1 MRGRTSVERSTTI
14 NNNNDK
20 QLSPYV
26 IQRTVRPAEE
36 APGVYGGTSLEGGEG
51 LDLTQLWR
59 VIRKRARLIVIIF
72 FSVVALAGLVA
83 FIQAPLYTATVTLM
97 IESKPPQVVDI
108 PQVIADPGA
117 KEEDNFYET
126 QYGILRS
133 RSLAAQVIH
142 EASLEKNAIFT
153 GEDSWLK
160 TWVQPV
166 RRWFKQL
173 FVASPAMT
181 GDQGE
186 YLFGINPALVDT
198 YGGMLA
204 ITPVPYSR
212 LVKIS
217 LNTPDPQLSA
227 RVANA
232 HADAYIRKGLKFRSQ
247 ANRDAQ
253 DFLESKLGE
262 LRKRVE
268 TAEQALNRY
277 RRDKGIV
284 SLDDKENIVT
294 HRLTDLNA
302 RLTAAEADRIGFEA
316 QVRLI
321 QSKDYDSLPAVLS
334 SGLIQSLKG
343 ELSRLEGEY
352 ASLTNQ
358 FKASYPRV
366 SQLKAQIDQTRQRL
380 DLEMKKVVD
389 GIRQS
394 YLAARGKETELRN
407 NVQLQKSAAL
417 ELKDAAVEYAILA
430 REVDTNRQL
439 YDSVLQRLR
448 QIGVATEIR
457 ASNTFVVDKAEP
469 PLLPN
474 SNRSLTLL
482 LGGLL
487 ALVGGVGLA
496 FLLEYLDKTLSTS
509 EEVERYLGLPSLGV
523 VPDIK
528 LLEKESNGL
537 DDPKIAAL
545 PPIES
550 KKLRHNGN
558 DLVVAHHPLSLLAE
572 SYRAIRTAILFSTAE
587 KPPQTILV
595 TSSWPQEGKTVTAI
609 NTAVSLTQNG
619 GPVLLI
625 DADLRR
631 GRCHQLLNLQNDM
644 GLTNIL
650 TGAESPNRFIRETRI
665 QNLYLLSRGQA
676 CPNPAELLGSERMR
690 QTLESLATHFAFIVI
705 DSAPVSSITDSV
717 LLSTMV
723 DGVVLVVG
731 GQRVS
736 WPVVRKAYE
745 RLVYVRAKILGVILN
760 GVNIENPEYKEYRA
774 FRNAYLSENTSP
786 TQS

>member
-1 MRGRTSVERSTTI
+1 
-14 NNNNDK
+14 
-20 QLSPYV
+20 
-26 IQRTVRPAEE
+26 
-36 APGVYGGTSLEGGEG
+36 
-51 LDLTQLWR
+51 
-59 VIRKRARLIVIIF
+59 VIRKRARLIAIIF
-72 FSVVALAGLVA
+72 FGVVLIAGLIA
-83 FIQAPLYTATVTLM
+83 FIQPATYTATVTLL

-108 PQVIADPGA
+108 PQVISDPRGN
-117 KEEDNFYET
+117 EEDNFYET

-142 EASLEKNAIFT
+142 EASLKTNPVFT
-153 GEDSWLK
+153 GEDGSWLK
-160 TWVQPV
+160 TWIQPLK
-166 RRWFKQL
+166 RWFKQL
-173 FVASPAMT
+173 FVPSRPSQ
-181 GDQGE
+181 GDPGE
-186 YLFGINPALVDT
+186 YLFGVEPALVDA
-198 YGGMLA
+198 YSGMLG
-204 ITPVPYSR
+204 IIPVPSSR

-227 RVANA
+227 RMANA
-232 HADAYIRKGLKFRSQ
+232 HADAYIRKGLKFRTQ

-253 DFLESKLGE
+253 DFLENKLVE

-268 TAEQALNRY
+268 MAEAALNRY

-334 SGLIQSLKG
+334 SGLIQNLKG
-343 ELSRLEGEY
+343 ELARLEGEY
-352 ASLTNQ
+352 ASLSNQ
-358 FKASYPRV
+358 FKSSYPRV
-366 SQLKAQIDQTRQRL
+366 SQLKAQIEETRQRL
-380 DLEMKKVVD
+380 EHEMKKVVE

-407 NVQLQKSAAL
+407 NVQLQKTAAL

-430 REVDTNRQL
+430 REGDTNRQL

-469 PLLPN
+469 PLMPN
-474 SNRSLTLL
+474 SDRSLTVLLSGL
-482 LGGLL
+482 LGLIG
-487 ALVGGVGLA
+487 AVGLA
-496 FLLEYLDKTLSTS
+496 FLLEYLDKTLNTS

-537 DDPKIAAL
+537 GHEKPGTLL
-545 PPIES
+545 PISS

-558 DLVVAHHPLSLLAE
+558 ELVVAHHPLSLLAE

-631 GRCHQLLNLQNDM
+631 GRCHQLLNLQNDV
-644 GLTNIL
+644 GLANIL
-650 TGAESPNRFIRETRI
+650 TGTEGPNKFIKETKI
-665 QNLYLLSRGQA
+665 HNLHLLSRGQA

-690 QTLESLATHFAFIVI
+690 QTLESLAAHFSFIVI

-731 GQRVS
+731 GQKVS

-774 FRNAYLSENTSP
+774 FRNAYLNENTSP
-786 TQS
+786 AQS